1 MATKKPMSENSRK
14 VLNFLKEKGV
24 GAQFTVKQMMTELGF
39 EKAGCVTG
47 SINSF
52 VKKNLVDRT
61 VEVVEDENGKTT
73 EVKYFS
79 INQAGLDYDPDAVAT
94 EEG

>member
-1 MATKKPMSENSRK
+1 MSKKPMSENARK
-14 VLNFLKEKGV
+14 VLDFLKEKGV
-24 GAQFTVKQMMTELGF
+24 GAQFTIKQLMNELGF
-39 EKAGCVTG
+39 EKAGCATG

-61 VEVVEDENGKTT
+61 VEVVEDENGKTS

-79 INQAGLDYDPDAVAT
+79 INEAGMAYDPDAVS
-94 EEG
+94 EDE